1 MKAHARSAAGFSLIE
16 LTLALGVAAFCLITV
31 FGLIPVA
38 LMTQQASVRQTT
50 ATAIISQI
58 VADLGAAVRL
68 PPGLQSKQFS
78 LTGHWA
84 AQATPDTLY
93 FMTDGTFITG
103 STNQS
108 TVPTNAVFGA
118 TVTYLKPPTETTS
131 LADITVTW
139 PAQAA
144 VPTGSV
150 ETFAAINRQ

>member
-68 PPGLQSKQFS
+68 PPGQQSKQFS
-78 LTGHWA
+78 LKGRWA
-84 AQATPDTLY
+84 ANATPDQLY
-93 FMTDGTFITG
+93 FMTDGTFIVG

>member
-16 LTLALGVAAFCLITV
+16 LTVALGVAAFCLITV

-68 PPGLQSKQFS
+68 PPGQQSKQFS
-78 LTGHWA
+78 LKGRWA
-84 AQATPDTLY
+84 ANVTPDQLY
-93 FMTDGTFITG
+93 FMTDGTFIVG
-103 STNQS
+103 STNQT

-139 PAQAA
+139 PAQSA

>member
-16 LTLALGVAAFCLITV
+16 LTVALGVAAFCLITV
-31 FGLIPVA
+31 FGLLPVA
-38 LMTQQASVRQTT
+38 LMTQRASVRQTT

-58 VADLGAAVRL
+58 VADLGAAARL
-68 PPGLQSKQFS
+68 PPGQQSKQFS
-78 LTGHWA
+78 LKGRWA
-84 AQATPDTLY
+84 ANATPDQLY
-93 FMTDGTFITG
+93 FMTDGTFIVG

-139 PAQAA
+139 PAQSA
-144 VPTGSV
+144 VPKGSV

>member
-1 MKAHARSAAGFSLIE
+1 MKARAHSPAGFSLIE

-31 FGLIPVA
+31 FGLVPVA
-38 LMTQQASVRQTT
+38 LMTQRASVRQTT

-58 VADLGAAVRL
+58 VADLGAATRL
-68 PPGLQSKQFS
+68 PPGQQSKQFS
-78 LTGHWA
+78 LKGHWA
-84 AQATPDTLY
+84 AQATPDQLY

-103 STNQS
+103 STNQQ
-108 TVPTNAVFGA
+108 TVPMNAVFA
-118 TVTYLKPPTETTS
+118 AAVTYLQPPTETTS

>member
-1 MKAHARSAAGFSLIE
+1 MKVYAHSAAGFSLIE

-31 FGLIPVA
+31 FGLVPVA

-58 VADLGAAVRL
+58 VADLGAATRL
-68 PPGLQSKQFS
+68 PPGQQSKQFS
-78 LTGHWA
+78 LKGHWA
-84 AQATPDTLY
+84 AQATPDQLY

-103 STNQS
+103 STNQQ
-108 TVPTNAVFGA
+108 TVPMNAVFA
-118 TVTYLKPPTETTS
+118 AAVTYLRPPTETTS